1 MSVFTTRTPRTPRKA
16 SVRSSRLRRLIAKA
30 KAGMTLIEI
39 MIVVAIIAMI
49 AGGVTF
55 AFRQQRKAQIRT
67 TQTNA
72 RGIRSVAQAYYN
84 EHREACPTVQ
94 GLITAG
100 EIDTHGKT
108 TDEFGKPFQIQ
119 CTGEDLEVISGG
131 PDGTIGNGDDI
142 TTAATPTAGG

>member
-1 MSVFTTRTPRTPRKA
+1 MSLTKPVTNSRVPRQ
-16 SVRSSRLRRLIAKA
+16 LRRLLARA

-55 AFRQQRKAQIRT
+55 AFKQQRKAQIRT

-84 EHREACPTVQ
+84 EHRESCPTVQ
-94 GLITAG
+94 GLVSAG
-100 EIDTHGKT
+100 EIDSHGKT
-108 TDEFGKPFQIQ
+108 NDEFGKPFQIQ
-119 CTGEDLEVISGG
+119 CNGEDLEVISGG
-131 PDGTIGNGDDI
+131 PDGTIGGPDDI
-142 TTAATPTAGG
+142 STAVAPTNN